1 MENSITVR
9 GLEKHYAGFSLRNVN
24 FSVPQG
30 SIVGFI
36 GENGAGKTT
45 TLKAILGLIRAKLP
59 CWASPSRAKA
69 TPQTPMWAW

>member
-45 TLKAILGLIRAKLP
+45 TLKAILGLIHAPLPRQRWRA
-59 CWASPSRAKA
+59 
-69 TPQTPMWAW
+69 

>member
-36 GENGAGKTT
+36 GETA
-45 TLKAILGLIRAKLP
+45 RAKP
-59 CWASPSRAKA
+59 P
-69 TPQTPMWAW
+69 P